1 MEKFSYEQNG
11 YSRSDVNQFISE
23 VIVETE
29 KLISVVKKQKL
40 EIEELKRELNHY
52 KNSEG
57 ILNNLI
63 TTATEANKELKNF
76 VQEEKEE
83 ILISA
88 KNNASKI
95 VNEALLEA
103 KRQEERKNK
112 LQEEINSLKRK
123 LRNIIDEQEELIS
136 NIDWSIEKNEKYG
149 IIYLRKRE

>member
-40 EIEELKRELNHY
+40 EIEELKKELDYY
-52 KNSEG
+52 KSSEG

-63 TTATEANKELKNF
+63 ITATEANKELKSF

-83 ILISA
+83 IIISA

-103 KRQEERKNK
+103 KRQEDRKNE
-112 LQEEINSLKRK
+112 LQEEISSLKRK

-136 NIDWSIEKNEKYG
+136 NID
-149 IIYLRKRE
+149 

>member
-40 EIEELKRELNHY
+40 EIAELKKELDHY
-52 KNSEG
+52 KSSEG

-63 TTATEANKELKNF
+63 ITATEANKELKSF

-83 ILISA
+83 IIISA

-103 KRQEERKNK
+103 KRQEDRKNE
-112 LQEEINSLKRK
+112 LQEEISSLKRK

-136 NIDWSIEKNEKYG
+136 NID
-149 IIYLRKRE
+149 

>member
-40 EIEELKRELNHY
+40 EIAELKKELDHY
-52 KNSEG
+52 KSSEG

-63 TTATEANKELKNF
+63 ITATEANKELKSF

-83 ILISA
+83 IIISA

-95 VNEALLEA
+95 VNVHIIY
-103 KRQEERKNK
+103 
-112 LQEEINSLKRK
+112 EIIQQSILYIWIIYKEQDFY
-123 LRNIIDEQEELIS
+123 RNIEVFFIFS
-136 NIDWSIEKNEKYG
+136 KG
-149 IIYLRKRE
+149 F

>member
-136 NIDWSIEKNEKYG
+136 NID
-149 IIYLRKRE
+149 

>member
-52 KNSEG
+52 RNSEG

-136 NIDWSIEKNEKYG
+136 NID
-149 IIYLRKRE
+149 

>member
-40 EIEELKRELNHY
+40 EIAELKKELDHY
-52 KNSEG
+52 KSSEG

-63 TTATEANKELKNF
+63 ITATEANKELKSF

-83 ILISA
+83 IIISA

-103 KRQEERKNK
+103 KRQEDRKNE
-112 LQEEINSLKRK
+112 LQEEISSLKRK

-136 NIDWSIEKNEKYG
+136 NIDVSVKSFGGERLES
-149 IIYLRKRE
+149 

>member
-40 EIEELKRELNHY
+40 EIAELKKELDHY
-52 KNSEG
+52 KSSEG

-63 TTATEANKELKNF
+63 ITATEANKELKSF

-83 ILISA
+83 IIISA

-103 KRQEERKNK
+103 KRQDSDITDIYSNDM
-112 LQEEINSLKRK
+112 EIILSMNGAILDSV
-123 LRNIIDEQEELIS
+123 DET
-136 NIDWSIEKNEKYG
+136 YFVV
-149 IIYLRKRE
+149 

>member
-40 EIEELKRELNHY
+40 EIEELKKELDYY
-52 KNSEG
+52 KSSEG

-63 TTATEANKELKNF
+63 ITTTEANKELKSF

-83 ILISA
+83 IIISA

-103 KRQEERKNK
+103 KRQEDRKNE
-112 LQEEINSLKRK
+112 LQEEISSLKRK

-136 NIDWSIEKNEKYG
+136 NID
-149 IIYLRKRE
+149 

>member
-1 MEKFSYEQNG
+1 MEKFSYEKNG

-40 EIEELKRELNHY
+40 EIAELKKELDHY
-52 KNSEG
+52 KSSEG

-63 TTATEANKELKNF
+63 ITATEANKELKSF
-76 VQEEKEE
+76 VQDEKAE
-83 ILISA
+83 IIISA

-103 KRQEERKNK
+103 KKQEKEVK
-112 LQEEINSLKRK
+112 
-123 LRNIIDEQEELIS
+123 
-136 NIDWSIEKNEKYG
+136 
-149 IIYLRKRE
+149 

>member
-40 EIEELKRELNHY
+40 EIEELKKELDHY
-52 KNSEG
+52 KSSEG

-63 TTATEANKELKNF
+63 ITATEANKELKSF

-83 ILISA
+83 IIISA

-103 KRQEERKNK
+103 KRQEDRKNE
-112 LQEEINSLKRK
+112 LQEEISSLKRK

-136 NIDWSIEKNEKYG
+136 NIDWSIEKKGKIWYN
-149 IIYLRKRE
+149 ISS

>member
-57 ILNNLI
+57 VLNNLI

-123 LRNIIDEQEELIS
+123 LRNIIDEQEKLIS
-136 NIDWSIEKNEKYG
+136 NID
-149 IIYLRKRE
+149 

>member
-40 EIEELKRELNHY
+40 EIAELKKELDHY
-52 KNSEG
+52 KSSEG

-63 TTATEANKELKNF
+63 ITATEANKELKSF

-83 ILISA
+83 IIISA

-103 KRQEERKNK
+103 KRQEARKNE
-112 LQEEINSLKRK
+112 LQEEISSLKRK

-136 NIDWSIEKNEKYG
+136 NID
-149 IIYLRKRE
+149 

>member
-23 VIVETE
+23 VIEKNE

-40 EIEELKRELNHY
+40 EIEELKKELDYY
-52 KNSEG
+52 KSSEG

-63 TTATEANKELKNF
+63 ITATEANKELKSF

-83 ILISA
+83 IIISA

-103 KRQEERKNK
+103 KRQEDRKNE
-112 LQEEINSLKRK
+112 LQEEISSLKRK

-136 NIDWSIEKNEKYG
+136 NID
-149 IIYLRKRE
+149 

>member
-40 EIEELKRELNHY
+40 EIEELKKELDYY
-52 KNSEG
+52 KSSEG

-63 TTATEANKELKNF
+63 ITATEANKELKSF

-83 ILISA
+83 IIISA
-88 KNNASKI
+88 KNNSSKI

-103 KRQEERKNK
+103 KRHKQFKK
-112 LQEEINSLKRK
+112 K
-123 LRNIIDEQEELIS
+123 
-136 NIDWSIEKNEKYG
+136 IEKY
-149 IIYLRKRE
+149 Y

>member
-11 YSRSDVNQFISE
+11 YNRSDVNQFISE

-136 NIDWSIEKNEKYG
+136 NID
-149 IIYLRKRE
+149 

>member
-40 EIEELKRELNHY
+40 EKKKKKKELDHY
-52 KNSEG
+52 KSSEG

-63 TTATEANKELKNF
+63 ITATEANKELKSF

-83 ILISA
+83 IIISA

-103 KRQEERKNK
+103 KRQEDRKNE
-112 LQEEINSLKRK
+112 LQEEISSLKRK

-136 NIDWSIEKNEKYG
+136 NID
-149 IIYLRKRE
+149 

>member
-40 EIEELKRELNHY
+40 EIEELKKELDHY
-52 KNSEG
+52 KSSEG

-63 TTATEANKELKNF
+63 ITATEANKELKSF

-83 ILISA
+83 IIISA

-103 KRQEERKNK
+103 KRQEDRKNE
-112 LQEEINSLKRK
+112 LQEEISSLKRK

-136 NIDWSIEKNEKYG
+136 NID
-149 IIYLRKRE
+149 